1 MFRYL
6 LFLLVIESSLW
17 SAAIGQIGV
26 NQFKV
31 DSDFELAVQLYNS
44 GQYEI
49 ALVRFEKIINDYDL
63 NSKTSASYFFK
74 IKILI
79 DRKDY
84 SEAKYTVSRF
94 IEKFPASEY
103 VEEVRIQMVEINL
116 GVHDYFD
123 ALKEIAFLIERTNS
137 IAYRI
142 EAKDIGDK
150 IADNFLN
157 SSDLQQLYDSFTSK
171 KVKPFLL
178 LLLAKSFLKERDVES
193 ASIYFS
199 KILQSYSSSEEY
211 PEAKNLYEN
220 PVLPAEY
227 NGTASIIGVLLPLK
241 MDSTGDYT
249 STAAAE
255 ILDGVKFAISEFN
268 DGRDD
273 KIGIVIR
280 DTEND
285 IDRISEIRD
294 EIGDNAEIKVIL
306 GPIFSN
312 EVRITLNE
320 FEGTDLAIISPTATD
335 NDLIFVSEDFFQA
348 NPPLAVRGKIM
359 AQYVYFVENKRLMA
373 VLNAIDGYSPLLAAT
388 FSDEFE
394 RLGGTITVKATYKS
408 NSFSL
413 SEPILKI
420 AEADTLEGIYIP
432 LTDKI
437 DATAILSQLG
447 QDSIYYPIYGNQD
460 WFTAKGFESAPEL
473 SNMLT
478 FSSDYFI
485 DFTDED
491 YNEFSDNYSEI
502 TGKDPNRNVLYGYD
516 IAKYLLTIMRNISPG
531 RTNIKNKIISGIM
544 SKGFHNNIS
553 FDENRINRFLNI
565 VRYKDGIFKLV
576 EKFRFASQKVSQ
588 F

>member
-1 MFRYL
+1 MFRYI
-6 LFLLVIESSLW
+6 LFFLIIESSLW
-17 SAAIGQIGV
+17 SVTTAQTGV
-26 NQFKV
+26 NQIHV
-31 DSDFELAVQLYNS
+31 DSDFKLAVELYNS
-44 GQYEI
+44 GQYDI
-49 ALVRFEKIINDYDL
+49 ALVRFEKIIDDYDL

-79 DRKDY
+79 DQEDY
-84 SEAKYTVSRF
+84 GEARYTVSRF
-94 IEKFPASEY
+94 IEKFPVSKY
-103 VEEVRIQMVEINL
+103 IDEVRIQMVEINL
-116 GVHDYFD
+116 ENHDYFD
-123 ALKEIAFLIERTNS
+123 ALKEITFLIERTNS

-142 EAKDIGDK
+142 EAKDIGDE
-150 IADNFLN
+150 ISNIFLN
-157 SSDLQQLYDSFTSK
+157 SSDLQQLYDSFTSS
-171 KVKPFLL
+171 KVKPYLL
-178 LLLAKSFLKERDVES
+178 LLLAKSFLKERDIES
-193 ASIYFS
+193 ASNYFS
-199 KILQSYSSSEEY
+199 IILQNYSSSEEY
-211 PEAKNLYEN
+211 PEAINLYEN
-220 PVLPAEY
+220 PVLPAEN
-227 NGTASIIGVLLPLK
+227 NGTTSIIGVLLPLK
-241 MDSTGDYT
+241 MESTGNYN
-249 STAAAE
+249 SAAASE

-312 EVRITLNE
+312 EVRVTLNE
-320 FEGTDLAIISPTATD
+320 FEGTDLAIVSPTATD

-348 NPPLAVRGKIM
+348 NPPIAVRGKLM

-413 SEPILKI
+413 SEPISKI
-420 AEADTLEGIYIP
+420 AAADTLEGIYIP

-460 WFTAKGFESAPEL
+460 WFSAKGFESAPEL

-485 DFTDED
+485 DFSDED
-491 YNEFSDNYSEI
+491 YNIFSDKYSEI
-502 TGKDPNRNVLYGYD
+502 TGKDPNRNVLYGFD
-516 IAKYLLTIMRNISPG
+516 IAKYLLTIMRNISPS
-531 RTNIKNKIISGIM
+531 RANIKNKIISGIM

-553 FDENRINRFLNI
+553 FNESRINRFLNI

-576 EKFRFASQKVSQ
+576 EKFRYANQKVSQ